1 MPVNILN
8 LPGLTASDFKETDT
22 EYHVKAA
29 PSAYSKLCPHCG
41 CSHTTIGHGKLPLFV
56 RDLPTHGKRMMIHVD
71 APRLLCKPCR
81 KTFTA
86 TMPEIDETRQMTE
99 RLVAWIGRQAL
110 DYTFAAIAEQVGIDE
125 KTVRNIFTE
134 YAAKLQSEFKRE
146 TPVILGMDEI
156 HLGKARGVI
165 TNIGERTVVEMLEDR
180 YKTTII
186 AFLRSLEH
194 PERITHAAI
203 DMWRPYREAIQEVL
217 PNAAIVVDKYH
228 VARMGNESLE
238 RVRRKMKE
246 TLAPKINLGLK
257 HDRKLLTKRQHDLTD
272 QQYLIVSGWLR
283 SIPLLGAAY
292 DLKERY
298 MQIWDIESKEEA
310 LAAYLNWESTIPP
323 DLAKAFKPIPV
334 AWRTWRKYILNY
346 FDDKRVTNAFTES
359 FNVKIRRAYQNGHG
373 YSFEVLR
380 AKILFS
386 DSLQK
391 RVQVQER
398 VKVKRKQRFED
409 IQEGRVMFF
418 KMMVAEPEPK
428 YDIRIVARITNLGAD
443 LPTLLDE
450 IDRWTIL

>member
-8 LPGLTASDFKETDT
+8 LPGLQVLDFKETDT
-22 EYHVKAA
+22 EYHVKVV

-41 CSHTTIGHGKLPLFV
+41 YSHSTIGHGKLPLFV

-86 TMPEIDETRQMTE
+86 SIPEIDETRQMTE

-110 DYTFAAIAEQVGIDE
+110 DDTFAAIAEQVGIDE
-125 KTVRNIFTE
+125 KTARNVFGE
-134 YAAKLQSEFKRE
+134 YAAKLQADFKRE
-146 TPVILGMDEI
+146 TPVILGIDEI
-156 HLGKARGVI
+156 YLGTARGVI
-165 TNIGERTVVEMLEDR
+165 TNIGERTVVDMLENR
-180 YKTTII
+180 YKTTIV

-194 PERITHAAI
+194 PERITHCGM
-203 DMWRPYREAIQEVL
+203 DMWRGYREAVQEVL
-217 PNAAIVVDKYH
+217 PHVAIVVDRYH
-228 VARMGNESLE
+228 IARMGNESLE

-257 HDRKLLTKRQHDLTD
+257 HDRKLLTKRAHDLND
-272 QQYLIVSGWLR
+272 HQYLVVSGWLR
-283 SIPLLGAAY
+283 SFPLLGAAY

-298 MQIWDIESKEEA
+298 MQIWDVETKEEA
-310 LAAYLNWESTIPP
+310 LAAYLNWEVSIPP
-323 DLAKAFKPIPV
+323 ELAHAFKPIPV

-359 FNVKIRRAYQNGHG
+359 FNAKIRRAYQNGHG

-386 DSLQK
+386 DALQK
-391 RVQVQER
+391 RVKLQEQ
-398 VKVKRKQRFED
+398 VKVKRKQRFEAVGMERMCFEM
-409 IQEGRVMFF
+409 I
-418 KMMVAEPEPK
+418 VAAPEPR
-428 YDIRIVARITNLGAD
+428 YDVRTVTHITNLGTD
-443 LPTLLDE
+443 LPTLLAE
-450 IDRWTIL
+450 IDGWMI